1 MQNPSGLKGEYKAD
15 TNFQGET
22 APTLD
27 WGIPVSSKLL
37 PRHFPLCIKLNQV
50 KSKFP
55 LPIFMSMLCTEL

>member
-50 KSKFP
+50 KE
-55 LPIFMSMLCTEL
+55 I